1 MMIGFV
7 SLFGFCLLLTGLS
20 VLKAKQTRYV
30 TTWSSVMICLGF
42 IGGLLYVGVVEKVSW
57 KFTGA
62 YLGGT
67 TVMLVTV
74 LILGCLPPKTQNVIN
89 DDVDLYWGELE
100 HRERKSQ
107 LQREVGDKNT
117 KYSEL

>member
-1 MMIGFV
+1 
-7 SLFGFCLLLTGLS
+7 
-20 VLKAKQTRYV
+20 
-30 TTWSSVMICLGF
+30 
-42 IGGLLYVGVVEKVSW
+42 
-57 KFTGA
+57 
-62 YLGGT
+62 
-67 TVMLVTV
+67 MLVTV